1 MIWWYDDDDDDESAA
16 GTVRRVQQ
24 PWTSCHRFFV
34 FFVRLSRTAV
44 CSCDAARFHAA
55 VSSIYLRNSFTTKV
69 CCLFICC
76 NAMLLTDAKLR
87 PSCRV
92 CRLVGDNVCDMM
104 TSQVNN
110 VCDWSR
116 RCRANERCRSCRV
129 QLQMSLNGISCK
141 IYTPPFL
148 KQLFQRQIVLQCHHH
163 QWNEIP
169 KCSRQQP
176 INLCSS

>member
-116 RCRANERCRSCRV
+116 RCRANERCRSGRV
-129 QLQMSLNGISCK
+129 QLQMSLNGISCR
-141 IYTPPFL
+141 IYTPQFI
-148 KQLFQRQIVLQCHHH
+148 KQLLLRQMYVLQCPHHH
-163 QWNEIP
+163 SCVERNSQVFTTATD
-169 KCSRQQP
+169 
-176 INLCSS
+176 